1 MVQEPIYDLFVDA
14 MSGIVTDIAALLPRI
29 ILTIIV
35 LIIAFLAIRLLNV
48 FFKRLLE
55 LVNLDDVF
63 KTLVKTELPFSLSNL
78 IIILIDTGIILIA
91 IFGLSNIFFDPSQ
104 MELIRGIFEYALR
117 ILSIVAVTILWFMMF
132 NLLIERVHS
141 RSRTIE
147 SRLRGHILFILLII
161 VTMMIMDLTALSH
174 STKSL
179 MEQGLSIGLGITV
192 GVFAIWFFFHDYL
205 DKLIGLDLS
214 SHKRRRENKK

>member
-14 MSGIVTDIAALLPRI
+14 MSEIVTDIAILLPRI

-35 LIIAFLAIRLLNV
+35 LIIAFLAIRLLNI
-48 FFKRLLE
+48 FFKRLLQ
-55 LVNLDDVF
+55 LVNLDGIF

-78 IIILIDTGIILIA
+78 IIILIDVGIILIA

-117 ILSIVAVTILWFMMF
+117 ILSIIAVTILWFMMF
-132 NLLIERVHS
+132 NLLIERVS
-141 RSRTIE
+141 TE
-147 SRLRGHILFILLII
+147 SRLRGYILFILLII
-161 VTMMIMDLTALSH
+161 VTMMIVDLTALSH
-174 STKSL
+174 STKNV

-205 DKLIGLDLS
+205 DKLIGLDPS
-214 SHKRRRENKK
+214 SHKRRRKNKK

>member
-14 MSGIVTDIAALLPRI
+14 MSEIVTDIATLLPKI

-35 LIIAFLAIRLLNV
+35 LIIAFLAIRLLNI

-78 IIILIDTGIILIA
+78 IIILIDAGIILIA

-117 ILSIVAVTILWFMMF
+117 ILSIIAVTILWFMMF
-132 NLLIERVHS
+132 DLLIERVS
-141 RSRTIE
+141 TE
-147 SRLRGHILFILLII
+147 SRLRGYILFILLII
-161 VTMMIMDLTALSH
+161 VTMMIVDLTALSQ
-174 STKSL
+174 STKSV
-179 MEQGLSIGLGITV
+179 MEQGLSIGLAITV

-205 DKLIGLDLS
+205 DKLIDLDPS

>member
-14 MSGIVTDIAALLPRI
+14 MSEIVTDIATLLPRI
-29 ILTIIV
+29 ILTIII
-35 LIIAFLAIRLLNV
+35 LIIAFLAIRLLNI
-48 FFKRLLE
+48 FFKRLLK
-55 LVNLDDVF
+55 LVNLDGIF

-78 IIILIDTGIILIA
+78 IIILIDAGIILIA

-117 ILSIVAVTILWFMMF
+117 ILSIIAVTILWFMMF
-132 NLLIERVHS
+132 DLLIERV
-141 RSRTIE
+141 RTDF
-147 SRLRGHILFILLII
+147 RLRGYVLFILLII
-161 VTMMIMDLTALSH
+161 VTMMIVDLTALSH
-174 STKSL
+174 STKSV

-205 DKLIGLDLS
+205 DKLIGLDPS
-214 SHKRRRENKK
+214 SHKRRRESKK

>member
-14 MSGIVTDIAALLPRI
+14 MSEIVTDIATLLPRI

-35 LIIAFLAIRLLNV
+35 LIIAFLAIRLLNG

-78 IIILIDTGIILIA
+78 IIILIDAGILLIA

-104 MELIRGIFEYALR
+104 MELIRGIFEYAFR
-117 ILSIVAVTILWFMMF
+117 ILSIIAVTILWFMMF
-132 NLLIERVHS
+132 DLLIERVS
-141 RSRTIE
+141 TDF
-147 SRLRGHILFILLII
+147 RLRGYVLFILLII
-161 VTMMIMDLTALSH
+161 VTMMIVDLTALSH
-174 STKSL
+174 STKSV

-205 DKLIGLDLS
+205 DKLIGLNPS
-214 SHKRRRENKK
+214 SHKRRRESKK

>member
-14 MSGIVTDIAALLPRI
+14 MSEIVTDIATLLPRI
-29 ILTIIV
+29 ILTIII
-35 LIIAFLAIRLLNV
+35 LIIAFLAIRLLNI
-48 FFKRLLE
+48 FFKRLLK
-55 LVNLDDVF
+55 LVNLDSIF

-78 IIILIDTGIILIA
+78 IIILIDAGIILIA

-117 ILSIVAVTILWFMMF
+117 ILSIIAVTILWFMMF
-132 NLLIERVHS
+132 DLLIERV
-141 RSRTIE
+141 RTDF
-147 SRLRGHILFILLII
+147 RLRGYVLFILLII
-161 VTMMIMDLTALSH
+161 VTMMIVDLTALSH
-174 STKSL
+174 STKSV

-214 SHKRRRENKK
+214 SHKRRRESKK

>member
-14 MSGIVTDIAALLPRI
+14 MSEIVTDIATLLPKI

-35 LIIAFLAIRLLNV
+35 LIIAFLAIRLLNI

-55 LVNLDDVF
+55 LVNLDGIF

-78 IIILIDTGIILIA
+78 IIILIDAGIILIA

-117 ILSIVAVTILWFMMF
+117 ILSIIAVTILWFMMF
-132 NLLIERVHS
+132 DLLIERVS
-141 RSRTIE
+141 TE
-147 SRLRGHILFILLII
+147 SRLRGYILFILLII
-161 VTMMIMDLTALSH
+161 VTMMIVDLTALSQ
-174 STKSL
+174 STKSV
-179 MEQGLSIGLGITV
+179 MEQGLSIGLAITV

-205 DKLIGLDLS
+205 DKLIDLDPS

>member
-14 MSGIVTDIAALLPRI
+14 MSEIVTDIATLLPKI

-55 LVNLDDVF
+55 LVNLDGIF

-78 IIILIDTGIILIA
+78 IIILLDAGILLIA

-117 ILSIVAVTILWFMMF
+117 ILSIIAVTILWFMMF
-132 NLLIERVHS
+132 NLLIERVS
-141 RSRTIE
+141 TE
-147 SRLRGHILFILLII
+147 SRLRGYILFILLII
-161 VTMMIMDLTALSH
+161 VTMMIVDLTALSH
-174 STKSL
+174 STKSV
-179 MEQGLSIGLGITV
+179 MEYGLSIGLGITV

-205 DKLIGLDLS
+205 DKLIGFDQS
-214 SHKRRRENKK
+214 SHKKKKRV